1 MEVFTSTD
9 KVPVAKQGAVAALGN
24 FDGLHKGH
32 QAVLKAARALA
43 EAEKRPFGVVTF
55 EPHPRKIFFSE
66 HAPFRLTPPAI
77 KRTLLKEMGVDLLAE
92 IPFTPAFSKV
102 PAQEFMERILL
113 KELNLSH
120 AVAGHDFVFG
130 HKRLG
135 NMESLKTFF
144 GLHERSVTE
153 IAPQKDEGA
162 ELWSSTRIREQ
173 LEKGDVKGAA
183 QALGRVWEIE
193 SKVEKGDGA
202 GRKLG
207 YPTANLDL
215 DDYLR
220 PRFGVYAVRARL
232 GDKVY
237 DGVANIGVRPTVNG
251 KEQRFEVHLF
261 GFSGDLY
268 GQSLRVGLVD
278 FIRPEQGFP
287 SLEALKQ
294 QIEQDCLAAKKLL
307 A

>member
-1 MEVFTSTD
+1 MEILCATE
-9 KVPVAKQGAVAALGN
+9 KVPVAKQRAVAALGN

-32 QAVLKAARALA
+32 QAVLNAARALA
-43 EAEKRPFGVVTF
+43 LAEKRPFGVVTF
-55 EPHPRKIFFSE
+55 EPHPRKIFFPE

-77 KRTLLKEMGVDLLAE
+77 KRALLAEMDVDVLVE

-102 PAQEFMERILL
+102 TAQEFMERILL

-135 NMESLKTFF
+135 NMESLKAFF
-144 GLHERSVTE
+144 GAHERSVTE
-153 IAPQKDEGA
+153 IAPQKDEKT

-183 QALGRVWEIE
+183 QALGRVWEME
-193 SKVEKGDGA
+193 SKVGKGDGA
-202 GRKLG
+202 GHKLG
-207 YPTANLDL
+207 YPTANLEL

-220 PRFGVYAVRARL
+220 PRFGVYAVRAKV

-251 KEQRFEVHLF
+251 KDQRFEVHLF
-261 GFSGDLY
+261 GFEGDLY
-268 GQSLRVGLVD
+268 GQSLRVGLVE
-278 FIRPEQGFP
+278 FIRPEQAFP

-294 QIEQDCLAAKKLL
+294 QIGQDCLAAKKLL